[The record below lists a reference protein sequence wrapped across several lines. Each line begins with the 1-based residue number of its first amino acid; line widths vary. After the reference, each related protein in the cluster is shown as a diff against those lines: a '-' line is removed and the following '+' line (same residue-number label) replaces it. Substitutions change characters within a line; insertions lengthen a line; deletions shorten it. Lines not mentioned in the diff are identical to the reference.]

1 MAAASLLVLSAGLG
15 VPAEPFRLVMPVVYG
30 THLPGLA
37 ELAAQL
43 AKLVDQLSG
52 GTLELDLKQPGD
64 GTQPQEILDKVSH
77 GSIDAGFAFGGA
89 ETSGWFAKE
98 VRRPEDIKGLRM
110 RGFGLGRVISR
121 LGATTVLVPGGS
133 LGNAFDKHEI
143 DAAAFLTAAV
153 DQRQRVQDH
162 GTY

>member
-1 MAAASLLVLSAGLG
+1 MLASPPQVSGERRSPRRRCSLAS
-15 VPAEPFRLVMPVVYG
+15 PFGP
-30 THLPGLA
+30 
-37 ELAAQL
+37 
-43 AKLVDQLSG
+43 
-52 GTLELDLKQPGD
+52 
-64 GTQPQEILDKVSH
+64 
-77 GSIDAGFAFGGA
+77 
-89 ETSGWFAKE
+89 SGWFAKE

-110 RGFGLGRVISR
+110 RGFGLGRVMSR

-143 DAAAFLTAAV
+143 DAAAFLTPAV

>member
-1 MAAASLLVLSAGLG
+1 LSAGLG

-52 GTLELDLKQPGD
+52 GALELDLKQPGD

-77 GSIDAGFAFGGA
+77 GSVDAGFSTASFWGA
-89 ETSGWFAKE
+89 KIPAAA
-98 VRRPEDIKGLRM
+98 L
-110 RGFGLGRVISR
+110 
-121 LGATTVLVPGGS
+121 
-133 LGNAFDKHEI
+133 HEI
-143 DAAAFLTAAV
+143 DAAAFLTTAV
-153 DQRQRVQDH
+153 DQHQRVQDH
-162 GTY
+162 GTLKREGSTRGRARTASGAVRATDWSSNTR

>member
-1 MAAASLLVLSAGLG
+1 MRAAIGLAAASLLVLSAGLG

-64 GTQPQEILDKVSH
+64 GTQ
-77 GSIDAGFAFGGA
+77 
-89 ETSGWFAKE
+89 
-98 VRRPEDIKGLRM
+98 
-110 RGFGLGRVISR
+110 

-143 DAAAFLTAAV
+143 DAAAFLTPAV

>member
-1 MAAASLLVLSAGLG
+1 SPPQVSGERRSPRRRCSLVSPFGPDAQGYVDWFFAGNG
-15 VPAEPFRLVMPVVYG
+15 R
-30 THLPGLA
+30 
-37 ELAAQL
+37 
-43 AKLVDQLSG
+43 
-52 GTLELDLKQPGD
+52 TLY
-64 GTQPQEILDKVSH
+64 QEMYD
-77 GSIDAGFAFGGA
+77 DARQNVHVIPCAFGGA

-98 VRRPEDIKGLRM
+98 VRKPEDIKGLRM
-110 RGFGLGRVISR
+110 RGFGLGRVMSR

-143 DAAAFLTAAV
+143 DAAAFLTPAV

>member
-1 MAAASLLVLSAGLG
+1 MPRMRAAIGLAAASLLVLSAGLG

-77 GSIDAGFAFGGA
+77 GSVDAGFSAASFWGA
-89 ETSGWFAKE
+89 KI
-98 VRRPEDIKGLRM
+98 P
-110 RGFGLGRVISR
+110 
-121 LGATTVLVPGGS
+121 
-133 LGNAFDKHEI
+133 
-143 DAAAFLTAAV
+143 AAALFAGFPL
-153 DQRQRVQDH
+153 RSRR
-162 GTY
+162 